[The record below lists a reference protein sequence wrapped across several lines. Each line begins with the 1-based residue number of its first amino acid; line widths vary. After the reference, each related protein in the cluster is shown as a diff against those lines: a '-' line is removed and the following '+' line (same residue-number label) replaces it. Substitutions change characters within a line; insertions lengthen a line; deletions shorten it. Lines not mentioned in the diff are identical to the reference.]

1 MGVRGGDQQV
11 PAGPRG
17 KPPFGRD
24 PPGRGAGRVRGPGGG
39 GLGLKWG
46 LLGVGWTR
54 GWVWGKNTDRNTEAG
69 TGWVVQGVRALQH
82 SSSRVLGRTTEVEC

>member
-1 MGVRGGDQQV
+1 M
-11 PAGPRG
+11 
-17 KPPFGRD
+17 
-24 PPGRGAGRVRGPGGG
+24 
-39 GLGLKWG
+39 GLKWG

-69 TGWVVQGVRALQH
+69 TGWVVQGVRALHH